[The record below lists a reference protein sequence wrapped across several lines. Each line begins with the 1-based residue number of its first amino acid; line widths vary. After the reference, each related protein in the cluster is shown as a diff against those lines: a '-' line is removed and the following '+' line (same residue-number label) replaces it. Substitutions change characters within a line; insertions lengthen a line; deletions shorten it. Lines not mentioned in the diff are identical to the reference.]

1 MSINGIHVK
10 KFMRAE
16 SDTIVQQ
23 NMYIADPVQQ
33 SKISYKVFTLEH
45 SCLEQDTAKRG
56 TIEQVTITMLFI
68 KLHSILTIIWIKHE
82 PKHWKGGT
90 ASQRLRSCKFSYN
103 QDSAHHRMQSCDN
116 RKDTIEIRS
125 CKVCMMNLSYLAPL
139 CR

>member
-16 SDTIVQQ
+16 SYTIVHSRICILLILFSKAKYPTRSSPLSIHVLSKTQQ
-23 NMYIADPVQQ
+23 
-33 SKISYKVFTLEH
+33 K
-45 SCLEQDTAKRG
+45 G
-56 TIEQVTITMLFI
+56 TIEQVAITMLFI

-82 PKHWKGGT
+82 PKHWKSGT
-90 ASQRLRSCKFSYN
+90 ASQHLRSCKFSYN